1 MSENVQLQKVL
12 IDLVIIEVS
21 RYDVSVP
28 LVGRFL
34 YRTELI
40 YLVVV
45 RNDDDTSRM
54 LSGRPLDARAAFHKI
69 VYVVFVSVY
78 MIVFDV
84 VLYISESGLVGYCS
98 YRSGLIYVLFT
109 EDLAHVSVCDRL
121 VFTRK
126 VKVYIRLLVALE
138 SEEGSERDVE
148 TFFLHACAALRA
160 CLLRHIVAY
169 IVFARFVRPLKMPAL
184 RTDIVRSERI
194 YLRDACHGGGKR
206 RAYRASGSYQI
217 SVLVRLVNE
226 HLCSYIHHGI
236 SVSDDGAKFSLQPF
250 LYFRR
255 QRIAV
260 Y

>member
-1 MSENVQLQKVL
+1 MSENIQLQKVL

-28 LVGRFL
+28 LVCRFL

-40 YLVVV
+40 YLVVI
-45 RNDDDTSRM
+45 RNDDDTARM
-54 LSGRPLDARAAFHKI
+54 LSGRPLDACAALHKI

-84 VLYISESGLVGYCS
+84 VLYISEGSLVGDRS

-109 EDLAHVSVCDRL
+109 EDLSHVSVCDRL
-121 VFTRK
+121 IFTRK
-126 VKVYIRLLVALE
+126 VKVDIRLLVTFE
-138 SEEGSERDVE
+138 SEESSERDVE
-148 TFFLHACAALRA
+148 AFFLHACAALRT
-160 CLLRHIVAY
+160 CLLRHIIAY
-169 IVFARFVRPLKMPAL
+169 IVFARFVRPLNVPAL
-184 RTDIVRSERI
+184 RADIVRRQRI
-194 YLRDACHGGGKR
+194 NLCDARHGSGKGR
-206 RAYRASGSYQI
+206 SYRASGSYQI
-217 SVLVRLVNE
+217 TIPVRLMNE